1 MNTELI
7 TVTKD
12 EMFEVIKAYQ
22 ILTDFIQKHFSI
34 QDIYTEDFL
43 ESMEIISKNKN
54 EITKVN
60 NFEDFVN

>member
-12 EMFEVIKAYQ
+12 EMYEVIKAYQ
-22 ILTDFIQKHFSI
+22 ILTNFIEKHYSI

-43 ESMEIISKNKN
+43 KSMEIISKNQN

-60 NFEDFVN
+60 NFEDFIN